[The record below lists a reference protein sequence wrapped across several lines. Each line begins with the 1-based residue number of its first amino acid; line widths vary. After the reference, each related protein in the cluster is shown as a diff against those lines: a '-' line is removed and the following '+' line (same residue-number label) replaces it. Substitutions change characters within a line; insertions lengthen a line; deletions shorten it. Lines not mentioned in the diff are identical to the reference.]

1 MNDAQGQSL
10 SGANASALAA
20 YQAALD
26 NFRCFTGDPVADAQR
41 AIAASPEMTMAHVLM
56 AWLHLLGTEP
66 AGQPVAQAA
75 CAIAAQ
81 LPANERES
89 LHLRA
94 ATLLSQGQWARA
106 GRVLEDL
113 SIAYP
118 LDLLALQAGQQVD
131 YFTGDARMLRDRIAR
146 AMPHWQRGMPGYH
159 AVLSLRAFGLEEC
172 GDYSLAER
180 HGRAAVELEPRDGWG
195 WHAVAHVLEMRND
208 PAAGVQW
215 LGPNAATWSEGS
227 FFAVHNWWHLA
238 LFHLALGDEEA
249 VLRLYDEAV
258 GGAGSSVILDL
269 IDASALLWRLHLRGV
284 DLGERWS
291 ALAARWLAAGRPGR
305 FAFNDLHMMMAL
317 VGAEREDDQHT
328 LLQVLEQAMAGTDDN
343 AGFTRAAGHPAA
355 LAFHAFG
362 RGDHARCTELLR
374 DIRSGAH
381 RFGGSH
387 AQRDVID
394 LTLLASAQRCGQ
406 PALAQALLAER
417 QALRPQAGRAPS
429 RATDIHRP

>member
-10 SGANASALAA
+10 SGANDASLLA

-26 NFRCFTGDPVADAQR
+26 NFKCFIGDPVADVER
-41 AIAASPEMTMAHVLM
+41 ALAASPEMTMAHVLK

-66 AGQPVAQAA
+66 AGPAVAQAA
-75 CAIAAQ
+75 CAAAAG
-81 LPANERES
+81 LPANERER
-89 LHLRA
+89 LHLQA
-94 ATLLSQGQWARA
+94 AALLSQGQWVRA

-172 GDYSLAER
+172 GDYAAAER
-180 HGRAAVELEPRDGWG
+180 HGRTAVELEPRDGWG
-195 WHAVAHVLEMRND
+195 WHAVAHVLEMRNE
-208 PAAGVQW
+208 PAAGVRW

-238 LFHLALGDEEA
+238 LFHLALGDDDT

-258 GGAGSSVILDL
+258 GGTGSSVMLDL

-284 DLGERWS
+284 DPGERWS
-291 ALAARWLAAGRPGR
+291 ALAARWLAAGRAGL
-305 FAFNDLHMMMAL
+305 FAFNDLHLMMAL
-317 VGAEREDDQHT
+317 VGAGREDEQQT
-328 LLQVLEQAMAGTDDN
+328 LLQVLEEAMARSDDN
-343 AGFTRAAGHPAA
+343 ARFTRAVGHPAA

-362 RGDHARCTELLR
+362 RGEHARCTELLR

-394 LTLLASAQRCGQ
+394 LTLLAAAQRCGQ
-406 PALAQALLAER
+406 AGLAQALLAER
-417 QALRPQAGRAPS
+417 EALRPQAANPRCRAADIQ
-429 RATDIHRP
+429 RA

>member
-1 MNDAQGQSL
+1 MKDAQGQSL
-10 SGANASALAA
+10 SGANATALLA

-26 NFRCFTGDPVADAQR
+26 NFKCFIGDPVADVER
-41 AIAASPEMTMAHVLM
+41 AIAASPEMTMAHVLK
-56 AWLHLLGTEP
+56 AWLNLLGTEP

-75 CAIAAQ
+75 CAAAAR

-159 AVLSLRAFGLEEC
+159 AVLSLRAFGLEEA
-172 GDYSLAER
+172 GDYGQAER

-195 WHAVAHVLEMRND
+195 WHAVAHVLEMRNE
-208 PAAGVQW
+208 PAAGMQW
-215 LGPNAATWSEGS
+215 LAPNAATWSEGS

-238 LFHLALGDEEA
+238 LFHLALGDDDA
-249 VLRLYDEAV
+249 VLRLYDEAI
-258 GGAGSSVILDL
+258 GGAGSTVMLDL
-269 IDASALLWRLHLRGV
+269 IDASALLWRLHLRGA
-284 DLGERWS
+284 DLGERWD
-291 ALAARWLAAGRPGR
+291 ALAARWLEAGRAGR

-317 VGAEREDDQHT
+317 VGAGREDDQLT
-328 LLQVLEQAMAGTDDN
+328 LLRVLEEAMARNDDN
-343 AGFTRAAGHPAA
+343 AMFTRAAGHPAA
-355 LAFHAFG
+355 LALHAFG
-362 RGDHARCTELLR
+362 RGDHSRCAELLR

-394 LTLLASAQRCGQ
+394 LTLLAAAQRCGQ

-417 QALRPQAGRAPS
+417 QAVRPQAPSAQGRA
-429 RATDIHRP
+429 ADHRRG